1 MKAFYADLI
10 NGNTS
15 VPLEE
20 AGDQECRV
28 VENWTAKDV
37 ISDLHGLTDP
47 CVYIVNGETYDE
59 VDRIFGIKKPHGN
72 TGKQNALK
80 GDKPLTAQIVVR
92 CPADL
97 KSRAEKAASDSGISA
112 SQLYVS
118 AIERYL
124 AT

>member
-15 VPLEE
+15 IPLEE
-20 AGDQECRV
+20 AGDQECQV

-47 CVYIVNGETYDE
+47 CVYIVSGETYDE

-72 TGKQNALK
+72 TGRQNALR

-97 KSRAEKAASDSGISA
+97 KSRAEKVACARG
-112 SQLYVS
+112 VS
-118 AIERYL
+118 LSRLVVSCLESVAPL
-124 AT
+124 